1 MDEIITHY
9 AKVAQGNK
17 GEFEELVKATAFK
30 KVYSSRLDSSTTP
43 ITPKALTRIKEKMF
57 FGKE

>member
-17 GEFEELVKATAFK
+17 GEFEELVKATCLQKGLFFK
-30 KVYSSRLDSSTTP
+30 IGLKYYPDNPEGPHKDQGEDV
-43 ITPKALTRIKEKMF
+43 
-57 FGKE
+57 